1 MSRNGRSL
9 DILLFT
15 TSKNCDDRG
24 FSCIFTRS
32 FFHGRFGKRGTGL
45 QRRKGISMRRE
56 RFLCLRRRYFNFRF
70 SAMVNPR
77 HKGAIRINK
86 LALKGRLLV
95 LLAWCRLAFRISF
108 PPYSS
113 VSYCFGKRGHRFRC
127 WTRSET
133 GVIYTT
139 EGTEDKAR
147 ESPVVLPPDT
157 LPSFSIL
164 SLHRRSIFGGLIY
177 NTLVFS
183 PSICCTYCSGGE

>member
-9 DILLFT
+9 DILLFI

-45 QRRKGISMRRE
+45 QRRKGISMRQE
-56 RFLCLRRRYFNFRF
+56 RFLPLRHRYFNFRF
-70 SAMVNPR
+70 SATVNPR

-108 PPYSS
+108 FPYSS
-113 VSYCFGKRGHRFRC
+113 VSYCFGKRGHKLRC
-127 WTRSET
+127 WTRSDHNRRD
-133 GVIYTT
+133 GGQSSRNSSCRPSRY
-139 EGTEDKAR
+139 
-147 ESPVVLPPDT
+147 SPVPFYFLASSKVD
-157 LPSFSIL
+157 
-164 SLHRRSIFGGLIY
+164 FGELIH
-177 NTLVFS
+177 NILVFS
-183 PSICCTYCSGGE
+183 PSICCTYYSGGE